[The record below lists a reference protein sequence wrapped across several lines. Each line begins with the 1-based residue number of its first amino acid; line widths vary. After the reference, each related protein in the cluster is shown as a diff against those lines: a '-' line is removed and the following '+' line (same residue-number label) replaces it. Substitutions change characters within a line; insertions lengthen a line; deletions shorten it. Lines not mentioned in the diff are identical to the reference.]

1 MPDFQVSDSRFED
14 LRNNSLNDGIKSL
27 IKDGKLN
34 KINLNFDSYYAN
46 QEIMDT
52 QLERSISETIPD
64 NFLTPIVCIPE
75 SFIQMNLQESM
86 NNSREA
92 ILS

>member
-1 MPDFQVSDSRFED
+1 MSYFQVPYSRFQD
-14 LRNNSLNDGIKSL
+14 LRNNSLSNGIKSL

-64 NFLTPIVCIPE
+64 KFSHQLYAYL
-75 SFIQMNLQESM
+75 NL
-86 NNSREA
+86 
-92 ILS
+92 LLK